1 MAEPTKEICASC
13 GEEVTEGEWE
23 ECEICGTVICSS
35 CAAEFRGLCALCA
48 EKEEEENDNG

>member
-23 ECEICGTVICSS
+23 ECEICGTVICSN

-48 EKEEEENDNG
+48 EKEEEENYNG